1 VDFKGREPAP
11 DASAH
16 GQPIH
21 QLDDADSPP
30 EVLLANVRWLVGYR
44 HPRHD
49 VPVAET
55 LRAVFS
61 RPMPLLDGAE
71 AAGEPIAVL
80 PVLFH
85 LLWRRELV
93 ADLSV
98 PLTVETEVS
107 AALACTAREAAT

>member
-1 VDFKGREPAP
+1 
-11 DASAH
+11 
-16 GQPIH
+16 
-21 QLDDADSPP
+21 
-30 EVLLANVRWLVGYR
+30 
-44 HPRHD
+44 
-49 VPVAET
+49 
-55 LRAVFS
+55 
-61 RPMPLLDGAE
+61 
-71 AAGEPIAVL
+71 VL